1 MVEKVG
7 MLSRAQTIFRRNLS
21 CLISCSC
28 FAKEVGEVEDVY
40 SIHFLFVVMKL
51 SWSCLVNKSIL
62 FSALLGCLSS
72 ALANKVTLSQQD
84 GNSRVVIFT

>member
-7 MLSRAQTIFRRNLS
+7 MLSRAQTIFHRSLS
-21 CLISCSC
+21 SLISCSC
-28 FAKEVGEVEDVY
+28 SVKEVGEVEDVY
-40 SIHFLFVVMKL
+40 S
-51 SWSCLVNKSIL
+51 LVHKSIL
-62 FSALLGCLSS
+62 FSALVGCLSS